1 MNKKK
6 FGVQNITN
14 TLVQIPWGVEAV
26 WCILTPK
33 NTKHDSM
40 VQKIACCAIYCKP
53 GSKKKT
59 LLLDHIADAFNV
71 LSSKYGR
78 GLHFLMAGD
87 TNDLNLDPIIS
98 LSPNLNQIVTS
109 WTRMNPPALL
119 DPIITTM
126 TKFYQEPICLEPLDV
141 DEDKIGS
148 KSDHKIVVVRP
159 INSINNK
166 CARQTKQII
175 VRPFP
180 ESGLKRM
187 KTWFMERTWEDV
199 YSLESAHEK
208 AELFQNILLQKLDE
222 IFPEKISKINS
233 DDQPWISNKLKRMDR
248 RRKRIFRRERKSEKW
263 KNLDKLFKKEMK
275 TSKAKF
281 YQQSVADLKIA
292 KPSKWFSCLKK
303 LTSHDQHKSEQINID
318 QINHLSD
325 QQQAELIA
333 EQFSSIQNEYEEI
346 RKDDIKIPQYSEN
359 DVPQF
364 HPSQVWLALSR
375 IATNKSGVSGDFPA
389 KLVKYFA
396 AYLAEPLTH
405 IFNISL
411 KRGEYPEV
419 YKFEICTPV
428 PKVHPPENI
437 GQLRNISGLL
447 IFDKIYEKLLAQ
459 MMVSDMAKNMD
470 PSQYGNSKGISIQHY
485 LINMIHRIL
494 TVLDNNSR
502 GEIFAVI
509 ANYID
514 WNNAFPRQ
522 CPTLGVKSFIE
533 NGVRPSLI
541 PVLINYFQD
550 RQMSVKWHG
559 CRSVPRTIKGG
570 GPQGATIGILEYLS
584 QSNHNSDCVNPQD
597 RFKFL
602 DDLTVLEIVNLLTV
616 GISSFNIKAQ
626 VPSHIPEHNQ
636 IIQAHNL
643 KSQEWL
649 NQINDWTLNQKM
661 KINENKTKTMIFNYT
676 NNYQFTTGLKIN
688 DKDIDVIDSTRLL
701 GTIIQKDLRWDL
713 NTAQVVRK
721 ANARM
726 EILRRVSSFGAPIQ
740 DLKDI
745 YILFIRSLLEQS
757 ATVWHSSLTEENA
770 QDLERV
776 QKNALRIILK
786 DQYKTYKHALAK
798 LGLEKLSERR
808 EKLCL
813 TFAQKCTKNPRTA
826 YMFPMKK
833 KKHLMQTRNT
843 EKFEVQ
849 QAINERLKNSPIIY
863 MQNLLNKN

>member
-166 CARQTKQII
+166 CARQTKQIR

-437 GQLRNISGLL
+437 SQLRNISGLL

-798 LGLEKLSERR
+798 LGLGKLSERR